1 MRLGKILLLGK
12 FKLKLLIIPSHVL
25 RIFNIKEWEGI
36 EVLSFK
42 TKTHF

>member
-1 MRLGKILLLGK
+1 MRLGNILLLGK
-12 FKLKLLIIPSHVL
+12 FKLKLLIILFYVL

-42 TKTHF
+42 IKIYF